1 MGNAMNCL
9 KVCIH
14 APGRG
19 NNLTQLVLKVMAK
32 KGKAMPN
39 PIARNTGKACQAG
52 RPMAKP
58 KEAPM
63 KGAVQGDAMTTAN
76 TPDHKELVTGLAH

>member
-14 APGRG
+14 APGLGKR
-19 NNLTQLVLKVMAK
+19 LTQPVFNEMAM
-32 KGKAMPN
+32 KGRAMPT
-39 PIARNTGKACQAG
+39 PMARNTGKACHQG
-52 RPMAKP
+52 KPMAKP

-63 KGAVQGDAMTTAN
+63 KGAEQGDAMTTAN
-76 TPDHKELVTGLAH
+76 TPDHKELVMGLAH